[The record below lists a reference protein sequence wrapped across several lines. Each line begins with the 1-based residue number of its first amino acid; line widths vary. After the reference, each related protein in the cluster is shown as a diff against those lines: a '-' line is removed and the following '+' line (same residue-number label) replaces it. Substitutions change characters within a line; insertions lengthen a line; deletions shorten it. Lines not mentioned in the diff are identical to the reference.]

1 MTNPKKPK
9 ENLRV
14 VSDHVKIMFY
24 MRYLPVSRRPVCRE
38 NVVSDGCD
46 SCVDSIANSS
56 WQKKKSRII
65 DFTPFPKK
73 IVFTEKKKHSKD
85 RGLRLPCQNQET
97 VSHMQLQKGNHWW
110 LLQIYPQQCPTAG
123 HCPPWSLGCFPRK
136 NGSVNQLDEMWW
148 FYKSLHGNLRAPP
161 PQCQPPPGGK

>member
-1 MTNPKKPK
+1 MWK
-9 ENLRV
+9 LC
-14 VSDHVKIMFY
+14 FY
-24 MRYLPVSRRPVCRE
+24 MRYLESPGDQFAERMLFLM
-38 NVVSDGCD
+38 VVTLVWIQLQLHLGLE
-46 SCVDSIANSS
+46 IKNY
-56 WQKKKSRII
+56 WLYTLPKKKLSLR
-65 DFTPFPKK
+65 
-73 IVFTEKKKHSKD
+73 KKKHSKD

-161 PQCQPPPGGK
+161 PPMPTPPRGK

>member
-1 MTNPKKPK
+1 MWKLCFIWGISQSPGDQFA
-9 ENLRV
+9 ERMLFLMV
-14 VSDHVKIMFY
+14 VTLVWIQLQIH
-24 MRYLPVSRRPVCRE
+24 L
-38 NVVSDGCD
+38 G
-46 SCVDSIANSS
+46 
-56 WQKKKSRII
+56 KKKNQELLTLHPSQ
-65 DFTPFPKK
+65 KK

-161 PQCQPPPGGK
+161 PQCQPPPRRKIRPC